1 MTTVL
6 IYEARR
12 DNYVQV
18 EMFTK
23 NQLLFDY
30 GILLSHLL
38 ERKRFVL
45 NYFYFKI
52 VKRYINKFAD
62 VT

>member
-12 DNYVQV
+12 DNYVQL
-18 EMFTK
+18 EILTK

-38 ERKRFVL
+38 ERKKDLF
-45 NYFYFKI
+45 
-52 VKRYINKFAD
+52 
-62 VT
+62 

>member
-12 DNYVQV
+12 DNYIQI
-18 EMFTK
+18 EILTK

-30 GILLSHLL
+30 GILLSHLF
-38 ERKRFVL
+38 EKKKIC
-45 NYFYFKI
+45 FKLLL
-52 VKRYINKFAD
+52 F
-62 VT
+62 